1 MVRKGPLKDCIVAL
15 RCDRDTKE
23 ALESLAESLDMT
35 VSHMI
40 FRLIEKNV
48 NAETERR
55 KKIKQI
61 LLNEL

>member
-1 MVRKGPLKDCIVAL
+1 MAL